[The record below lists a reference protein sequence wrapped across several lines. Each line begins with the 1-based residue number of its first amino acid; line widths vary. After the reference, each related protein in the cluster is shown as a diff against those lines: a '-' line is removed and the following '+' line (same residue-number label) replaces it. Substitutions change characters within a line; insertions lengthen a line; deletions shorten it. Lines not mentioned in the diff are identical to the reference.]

1 MLLESVRAARKH
13 ALAAILEH
21 AVPLE
26 ISGAAVVIG
35 LPRAQVRTGVL
46 GDRDNRTALEA
57 AFERLLG
64 QKPAFTIKEQEPA
77 QPMGEGTSDAP
88 LQSVAEQKQQA
99 RSRAAA
105 SRLTLGRE
113 HPNVRAA
120 VELLG
125 GEIEEVSDLGEE

>member
-64 QKPAFTIKEQEPA
+64 QKPALTIKEQEPA
-77 QPMGEGTSDAP
+77 HPADASGAP

-99 RSRAAA
+99 RSKAAA
-105 SRLTLGRE
+105 SRLSQGRE

-125 GEIEEVSDLGEE
+125 GEIEDVRDLGEE